1 MINLYE
7 GGTYKIP
14 EKVSPYAKD
23 LIQKMLQVDPR
34 KRITIPEIKAHPWVI
49 NTIPIYMKIS
59 EELIV

>member
-14 EKVSPYAKD
+14 ERVSPYAKD

-34 KRITIPEIKAHPWVI
+34 KRITTRQI
-49 NTIPIYMKIS
+49 
-59 EELIV
+59 L